1 MKSQLSKASRVEHRT
16 GASQSKYGFKQQFQ
30 AWRSHH
36 KIVAL
41 ESLTRLLSSPLQSL
55 LTWLVVAIAL
65 ALPAFLYL
73 ALAQLQTIGEGW
85 HTRAQLSV
93 FLNQRTREEAV
104 TDLRAQML
112 SRAEIGSVEYISPE
126 QALAEFEQYSGLGD
140 VVASLDENPLPPV
153 LVVVPAEEF
162 SQAQHLE
169 SLRTALI
176 SDPRVD
182 DVRIDMEWVQR
193 LQQMMVVGQRLVL
206 ALAALLALGVLLV
219 IGNTIRLTI
228 ENRRD
233 EIVIVKLVGATN
245 AFVRRPFLYSG
256 FWYGLG
262 GGLLAWVVLLV
273 GVGLLASPINQLAE
287 LYQSDFRLRGLNLI
301 ESTAILLIAS
311 LLGLFGAA
319 FAVSRHLH
327 TIEPS

>member
-1 MKSQLSKASRVEHRT
+1 VKQQLSKPARVEYKT
-16 GASQSKYGFKQQFQ
+16 GASQSKSGLGQQFH

-36 KIVAL
+36 RIVAG
-41 ESLTRLLSSPLQSL
+41 ESLVRLFTSPLQSL

-73 ALAQLQTIGEGW
+73 ALAQLQTIGAGW
-85 HTRAQLSV
+85 QTRPQLSV
-93 FLNQRTREEAV
+93 FLNDRAREEAAMV
-104 TDLRAQML
+104 LREQL
-112 SRAEIGSVEYISPE
+112 LTKAEISSVEYISPE
-126 QALAEFEQYSGLGD
+126 QALSEFEQYSGLGD
-140 VVASLDENPLPPV
+140 VLASLDNNPLPPV
-153 LVVVPAEEF
+153 LLVVPAIEF
-162 SQAQHLE
+162 SQPQHLE
-169 SLRTALI
+169 SLKADLI

-193 LQQMMVVGQRLVL
+193 LQQMMIVGQRLVL
-206 ALAALLALGVLLV
+206 ALAALLGLGVLLV

-245 AFVRRPFLYSG
+245 AFVRRPFLYTG

-262 GGLLAWVVLLV
+262 GGVLACLLLLV
-273 GVGLLASPINQLAE
+273 GVQLLTGPIDQLAD
-287 LYQSDFRLRGLNLI
+287 LYQSDFRLRGLNFVEGATI
-301 ESTAILLIAS
+301 
-311 LLGLFGAA
+311 LGLAAFLGLLGAA
-319 FAVSRHLH
+319 FAVSKHLH

>member
-1 MKSQLSKASRVEHRT
+1 MKPQLSKTSRVEHKT
-16 GASQSKYGFKQQFQ
+16 GASQSKSGVGHKFQ

-36 KIVAL
+36 RIVAG
-41 ESLTRLLSSPLQSL
+41 ESLARLLTSPMQSL

-73 ALAQLQTIGEGW
+73 ALAQLQDIGAGLE
-85 HTRAQLSV
+85 TRPQLSV
-93 FLNQRTREEAV
+93 FLNERAREEAALA
-104 TDLRAQML
+104 LREQLLMK
-112 SRAEIGSVEYISPE
+112 AEIGSVDYISPE
-126 QALAEFEQYSGLGD
+126 QALVEFEQYSGLGD
-140 VVASLDENPLPPV
+140 VLSSLDNNPLPPV
-153 LVVVPAEEF
+153 LLVVPAAEF
-162 SQAQHLE
+162 SQPHHLE
-169 SLRTALI
+169 LLKTDLI

-193 LQQMMVVGQRLVL
+193 LQQMMAVGQRLVL

-245 AFVRRPFLYSG
+245 AFVRRPFLYTG

-262 GGLLAWVVLLV
+262 GGLLSCLL
-273 GVGLLASPINQLAE
+273 LLAGVQLLSGPIDQLAE
-287 LYQSDFRLRGLNLI
+287 LYQSEFRLRGLNLL
-301 ESTAILLIAS
+301 EGATILGLAAS
-311 LLGLFGAA
+311 LGLVGAA
-319 FAVSRHLH
+319 IAVSKHLH